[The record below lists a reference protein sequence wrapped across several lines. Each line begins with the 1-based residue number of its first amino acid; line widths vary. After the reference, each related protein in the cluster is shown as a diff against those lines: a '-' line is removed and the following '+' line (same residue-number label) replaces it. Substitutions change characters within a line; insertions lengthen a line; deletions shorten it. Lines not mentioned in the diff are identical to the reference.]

1 MPERERRH
9 IERFTKAEREVRDGA
24 EAAVLGDFGKGI
36 VGLGDEFTC
45 SGQAD
50 APDFLAK
57 GVPERMFGPDL
68 EHPFRVADLAC
79 DHGGIEFLGE
89 VVAHEARAAAT
100 KGSSRASASVESRD
114 DAVWGKANAGWIAFW
129 RRATRVNL
137 VTGDLSGCAGAN
149 WLDQLGGVRTTVL
162 SAS

>member
-89 VVAHEARAAAT
+89 VVAHEAQGGGD
-100 KGSSRASASVESRD
+100 KGIVEGIRIGREPGD
-114 DAVWGKANAGWIAFW
+114 DAGVGEARTRAGSPLR
-129 RRATRVNL
+129 RRATR
-137 VTGDLSGCAGAN
+137 G
-149 WLDQLGGVRTTVL
+149 
-162 SAS
+162 